1 MKTLIEEP
9 YEEWSVGLDLEF
21 DDDLDNADVDQMVD
35 LFEAGFKFRKEMFKG
50 GLTGNDLA
58 RMRLDKKQKEK
69 ELREKLVKE
78 NVVEMTGGES
88 ADSQANGAIAQL
100 VASKI
105 SDKLSSSSLDIR
117 EEIRSLEG
125 RLEKS
130 MEAKIDK
137 LVSASNQVQQVAAL
151 QSSYKRGIQA
161 IERKLLDNMKI
172 MQTAIIKTVTDSIG
186 NTNPAGCSL
195 GEATGGDSKDE
206 SRPSKGINQSDP
218 EEDDQT
224 PAEVADSR
232 ISKVLKDM
240 SRLSD
245 MHVVPGNP
253 QVDPFTA
260 NLSESVVSI
269 SLSSKYI
276 IILVGNNLP

>member
-1 MKTLIEEP
+1 
-9 YEEWSVGLDLEF
+9 
-21 DDDLDNADVDQMVD
+21 
-35 LFEAGFKFRKEMFKG
+35 
-50 GLTGNDLA
+50 
-58 RMRLDKKQKEK
+58 
-69 ELREKLVKE
+69 
-78 NVVEMTGGES
+78 
-88 ADSQANGAIAQL
+88 
-100 VASKI
+100 
-105 SDKLSSSSLDIR
+105 
-117 EEIRSLEG
+117 
-125 RLEKS
+125 

-260 NLSESVVSI
+260 NLSESVVREESR
-269 SLSSKYI
+269 I
-276 IILVGNNLP
+276 IEVQVRLDGVSDVPQVADMVIDTNVTANRSEDPATRDDVHAAEDVLPGGNESVLPSPCNLVLPRFLTVLLVTYLQICIEIPSFSF